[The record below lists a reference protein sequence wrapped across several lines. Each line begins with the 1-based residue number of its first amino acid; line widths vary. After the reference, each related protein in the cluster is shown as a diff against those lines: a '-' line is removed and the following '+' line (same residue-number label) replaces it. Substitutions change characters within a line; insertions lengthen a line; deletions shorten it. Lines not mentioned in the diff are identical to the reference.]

1 MRVEIFENRIIKPF
15 SPKVKDGWYEL
26 TAENKKRSLGQ
37 NSYIHGYLFPEAA
50 KAMSK
55 KIGKEITPKL
65 SKAVLKSQCAVE
77 FVKSL
82 DEWIVIPTSEMTTI
96 QMMSFIEKSLKYI
109 AVKTGEYLEEPNEEQ
124 WRQIKE
130 PK

>member
-1 MRVEIFENRIIKPF
+1 
-15 SPKVKDGWYEL
+15 
-26 TAENKKRSLGQ
+26 
-37 NSYIHGYLFPEAA
+37 
-50 KAMSK
+50 
-55 KIGKEITPKL
+55 
-65 SKAVLKSQCAVE
+65 
-77 FVKSL
+77 
-82 DEWIVIPTSEMTTI
+82 MTTI